1 MTWRRTPVW
10 IAWFTS
16 AVKLVH
22 FVRNIESLGAVV
34 LIWELVSE
42 LALLFLFYSMKRDKT
57 KSTEIVVLFTFL
69 DVH

>member
-22 FVRNIESLGAVV
+22 FVRNIENLGAVV
-34 LIWELVSE
+34 LIWE
-42 LALLFLFYSMKRDKT
+42 
-57 KSTEIVVLFTFL
+57 
-69 DVH
+69 